1 MPQIIIQADVPGDE
15 AAEVTLTERV
25 VAANF
30 ESPHYAAQLIQRL
43 GWATADAEDIEA
55 G

>member
-1 MPQIIIQADVPGDE
+1 MPQIIIQAESPGDE
-15 AAEVTLTERV
+15 ATEVTLTERV

>member
-1 MPQIIIQADVPGDE
+1 MPQIIIQADIAGDE
-15 AAEVTLTERV
+15 AAEITLKERL

-55 G
+55 D